1 MHHGMMGSAVPVT
14 DTLSVGQMD
23 VMMDEMMGR
32 MYGMMAAMPMTDTV
46 SPSGMMSSTLSMAEM
61 GMMMQ
66 MMGMMNQCMGQMQM
80 MAGTLM
86 MGGRMGQ
93 KHDMPNDT
101 ICATE

>member
-1 MHHGMMGSAVPVT
+1 MT
-14 DTLSVGQMD
+14 DSLSIGQMD

-32 MYGMMAAMPMTDTV
+32 MYGMMAMMPMTSTV
-46 SPSGMMSSTLSMAEM
+46 SPFGMMPMSNTLSMAEM

-86 MGGRMGQ
+86 MDSRMGQ
-93 KHDMPNDT
+93 KHGMWNDT